1 MIASS
6 KSFCPKIKF
15 LKPFRSCVYALFVFA
30 FPIPI
35 SDFRFP
41 IDEPGRRAEI
51 NSDHT
56 FGILLV
62 LGGFIMTDH
71 RKSGS

>member
-1 MIASS
+1 LSEDKILETLSILCVR
-6 KSFCPKIKF
+6 SFRLRI
-15 LKPFRSCVYALFVFA
+15 SD
-30 FPIPI
+30 

-41 IDEPGRRAEI
+41 IDEQGRRAEI